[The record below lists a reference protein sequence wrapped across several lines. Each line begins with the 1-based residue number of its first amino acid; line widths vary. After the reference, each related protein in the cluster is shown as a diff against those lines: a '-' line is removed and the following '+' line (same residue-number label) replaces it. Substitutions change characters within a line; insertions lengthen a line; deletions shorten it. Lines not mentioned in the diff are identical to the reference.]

1 MAVYKCRKPVIAAI
15 NGHAVGIGITMT
27 LPMDMRIVAEDAK
40 IGFVFAKR
48 GVILEACSSW
58 FLPRI
63 IGIAKATELAYTG
76 RNMEAEEARELGF
89 VNRVFEDRETMMR
102 EVTAIARN
110 IATKSP
116 LAVRGSKEMLLFS
129 RDHSVQEGLN
139 YIATW
144 NSGMLSQA
152 DLEAG
157 MKAQFEKTQAVYE
170 D

>member
-1 MAVYKCRKPVIAAI
+1 
-15 NGHAVGIGITMT
+15 
-27 LPMDMRIVAEDAK
+27 
-40 IGFVFAKR
+40 
-48 GVILEACSSW
+48 
-58 FLPRI
+58 
-63 IGIAKATELAYTG
+63 
-76 RNMEAEEARELGF
+76 
-89 VNRVFEDRETMMR
+89 MR
-102 EVTAIARN
+102 EVTDIARN